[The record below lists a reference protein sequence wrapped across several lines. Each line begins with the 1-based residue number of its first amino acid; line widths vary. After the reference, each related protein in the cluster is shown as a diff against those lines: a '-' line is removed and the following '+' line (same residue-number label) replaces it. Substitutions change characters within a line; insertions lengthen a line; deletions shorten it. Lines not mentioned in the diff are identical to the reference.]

1 MQSHPTLKR
10 NSVAEGKALAWL
22 QGQGLSLSAMA
33 EPIAT
38 QWRATQLYCAKLR
51 LRAVYS
57 DVKDRELITVEL
69 LSLSWTLAELALGVK
84 PSLNTDLE
92 IISGI
97 ISMQDVLN
105 DFDIACTHPDIL
117 NLMLSWA
124 LEEFV
129 NCGT

>member
-10 NSVAEGKALAWL
+10 SSVAEGKALAWL

>member
-38 QWRATQLYCAKLR
+38 QWRATQIYCAKLR

-57 DVKDRELITVEL
+57 DEKDRESITVEL
-69 LSLSWTLAELALGVK
+69 LSLSWTLAELAIGVK
-84 PSLNTDLE
+84 PPIETDLD
-92 IISGI
+92 IINGI

-105 DFDIACTHPDIL
+105 DWDIACTYPEVL
-117 NLMLSWA
+117 NLMLYWT